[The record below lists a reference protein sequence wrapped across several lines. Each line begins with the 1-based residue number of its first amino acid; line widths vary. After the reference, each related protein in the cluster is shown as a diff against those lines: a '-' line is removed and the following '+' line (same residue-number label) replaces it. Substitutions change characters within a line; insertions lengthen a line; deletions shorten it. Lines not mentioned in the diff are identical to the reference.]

1 MFNSQ
6 ASSYGPSGHLARM
19 YHQVGVETGVAA
31 ASPHALTLM
40 LLDGFLNAVK
50 HARQA
55 LSEGRIGDK
64 GRHIGHASRILD
76 EGLKAPL
83 NLAVGGEL
91 ARNLNS
97 LYEYMLGRLLH
108 ANLHNDDAV
117 LQEVIKLIE
126 PVREAW
132 VGIGPRM
139 PS

>member
-6 ASSYGPSGHLARM
+6 ASLFGPAGHLARM
-19 YHQVGVETGVAA
+19 YHRVGVETGVAA

-40 LLDGFLNAVK
+40 LFDGFVTVVK

-55 LSEGRIGDK
+55 LREGRIDDK
-64 GRHIGHASRILD
+64 CRHIGHASRILD

-83 NLAVGGEL
+83 NLAAGGEL
-91 ARNLNS
+91 ARNLNN
-97 LYEYMLGRLLH
+97 LYEYMLVRLLR
-108 ANLHNDDAV
+108 ANLHNDDAA
-117 LQEVIKLIE
+117 LQEVIRLIE